1 MNFYLKRNNYYK
13 NIYFVKTKKKEING
27 QLNGIFIEEK
37 YSSLFHSNIEIFIN
51 IFFNIF
57 FIYSKNMLLIKKI
70 CFYKNKKVH

>member
-1 MNFYLKRNNYYK
+1 MNLYLKRNNYYK
-13 NIYFVKTKKKEING
+13 KYIFFQDKKKEINE

-57 FIYSKNMLLIKKI
+57 IYLFKEHAS
-70 CFYKNKKVH
+70 NKKDMFL